1 MSKKR
6 LLLGS
11 AILAMLCVMALAGC
25 AEKKLEAADVPSSGN
40 SLRDEMVRN
49 GSIKPGAKID
59 EYVDEN
65 GNKGI
70 TYQNPDGSGGG
81 GVAID

>member
-1 MSKKR
+1 MYKKR

-11 AILAMLCVMALAGC
+11 AILVILCVMVLAGC
-25 AEKKLEAADVPSSGN
+25 TEKKLETADVSSSGS
-40 SLRDEMVRN
+40 SLRNEMIRN

-59 EYVDEN
+59 EYVDAN

-70 TYQNPDGSGGG
+70 TYVNPDGSGGG
-81 GVAID
+81 GVVID